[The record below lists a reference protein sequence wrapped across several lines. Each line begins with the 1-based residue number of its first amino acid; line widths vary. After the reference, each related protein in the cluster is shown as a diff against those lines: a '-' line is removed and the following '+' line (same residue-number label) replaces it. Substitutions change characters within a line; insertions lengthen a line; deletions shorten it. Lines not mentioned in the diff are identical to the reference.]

1 MESWYA
7 LLPTLAGPLLAV
19 AGRDGLRHLH
29 ILPEA
34 DAAASTLARLVRA
47 DASRAAAGRADA
59 GRADAVRADAG
70 HPPMVAQDAHR
81 FKDLAAQLGEYFVGR
96 RQRFEL
102 ALAPRGTEFQRRVW
116 TQLRAIAHG
125 DLRSYSQLAADLGC
139 PGAAR
144 AVGQAAAQNPLPILI
159 PCHRL
164 LGTDGSLVGF
174 AGGNDLKARLLR
186 LEGHTLAAG
195 ERIRP
200 PQLF

>member
-1 MESWYA
+1 MESQSA

-19 AGRDGLRHLH
+19 AGREGLRHLH

-34 DAAASTLARLVRA
+34 DAAATTLARLVRA
-47 DASRAAAGRADA
+47 DAVRADA
-59 GRADAVRADAG
+59 GR
-70 HPPMVAQDAHR
+70 PPMVTQDAHR
-81 FKDLAAQLGEYFVGR
+81 FKDLATQLGEYFVGR
-96 RQRFEL
+96 RQQFQL
-102 ALAPRGTEFQRRVW
+102 ALAPRGTDFQRRVW
-116 TQLRAIAHG
+116 TQLRTIAYG

-174 AGGNDLKARLLR
+174 AGGTDLKARLLR